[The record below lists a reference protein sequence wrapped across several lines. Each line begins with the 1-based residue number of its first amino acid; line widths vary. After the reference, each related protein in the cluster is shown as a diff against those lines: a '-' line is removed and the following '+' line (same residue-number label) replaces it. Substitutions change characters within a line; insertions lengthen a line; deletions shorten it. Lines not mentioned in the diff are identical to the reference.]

1 LAQKFVQITLVLS
14 VKKED
19 SEQIVNELEMSLD
32 LIGIESDIFDDD
44 ISTKELDRVPDE
56 WEEDMY

>member
-1 LAQKFVQITLVLS
+1 MAQKFVQITLVLS